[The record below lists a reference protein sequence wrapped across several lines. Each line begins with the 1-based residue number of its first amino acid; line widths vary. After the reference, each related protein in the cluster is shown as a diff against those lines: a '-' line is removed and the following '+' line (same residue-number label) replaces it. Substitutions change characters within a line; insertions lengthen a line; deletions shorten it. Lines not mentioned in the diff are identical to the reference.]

1 MLHGTFN
8 LSTLAESV
16 FVLTN
21 KCKPVASYFKSH
33 FVVLSEIDLEEK
45 TIGQCLWLSTKCPRS
60 IHRVVPTSARF
71 QVFLFFCFFLQ
82 PGRVKYRLNFIE
94 FAVLNLKRRAVL

>member
-71 QVFLFFCFFLQ
+71 QVFLFCFFAAWQSQVQTELHRICCAQ
-82 PGRVKYRLNFIE
+82 FKKEGCTLG
-94 FAVLNLKRRAVL
+94 